1 MSRVT
6 GLAMDKYLLAEFDG
20 DSVLLNT
27 ETGQY
32 FSINETGLFVWRH
45 LQEKLEPQEIA
56 GRLEAAFGV
65 SREQASADI
74 ATFLS
79 ALRSADLLPGSDV
92 R

>member
-1 MSRVT
+1 
-6 GLAMDKYLLAEFDG
+6 MDKYLLSEFDG

-45 LQEKLEPQEIA
+45 LQERLEPKEIA
-56 GRLEAAFGV
+56 CRLEATFGV
-65 SREQASADI
+65 SREQAYADV
-74 ATFLS
+74 ASFLS
-79 ALRSADLLPGSDV
+79 ALRSAGLLPGSDV